1 MLTPGL
7 AFVLWLDLGGNACD
21 LLLCL
26 AGSEKKLSGLIK
38 PLGLCKVCAQ
48 KMPSMPW
55 IWGSKAALLQEK
67 TADILTQ
74 VVEDGGFYKVLPT
87 ELHPC
92 ATLSL
97 RWHLILTCMS
107 TQLSRVVSSE
117 ENGTFSWDRL
127 SMEQVS
133 GTAKLLSITALWCC
147 L

>member
-1 MLTPGL
+1 
-7 AFVLWLDLGGNACD
+7 
-21 LLLCL
+21 
-26 AGSEKKLSGLIK
+26 
-38 PLGLCKVCAQ
+38 
-48 KMPSMPW
+48 MPW
-55 IWGSKAALLQEK
+55 IWGSKAALRQEK

-92 ATLSL
+92 AMLSL

-107 TQLSRVVSSE
+107 TQLSRVVSNE

-127 SMEQVS
+127 SVEQVS